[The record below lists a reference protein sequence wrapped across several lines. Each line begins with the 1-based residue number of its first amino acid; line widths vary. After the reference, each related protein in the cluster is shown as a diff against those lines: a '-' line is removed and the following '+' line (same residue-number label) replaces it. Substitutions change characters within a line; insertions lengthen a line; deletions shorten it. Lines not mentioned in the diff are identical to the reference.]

1 MRGLISDSTA
11 EPVNPYIALADS
23 TLNLVLVLV
32 LFIAT
37 VLLAILQKEDTHKT
51 SQATFVQA
59 VEAMPRALRPTGLD
73 YAERNDPPGTQRWT
87 FENHLL
93 FKKGTDVL
101 TPEGRRVLKA
111 FIAVLARHGDVW
123 RRVRIEG
130 HTVRTANRQGD
141 DWALATNRA
150 AAVARLLTSG
160 SCKINA
166 RYIATAGR
174 GGQARLRDYPD
185 LDARQE
191 RVEIILEYSGQTA
204 EPRKC
209 S

>member
-51 SQATFVQA
+51 SQATFEKRSRPCPA
-59 VEAMPRALRPTGLD
+59 PCGPTALKYT
-73 YAERNDPPGTQRWT
+73 EQNDPPGTQRWV
-87 FENHLL
+87 FADHLL
-93 FKKGTDVL
+93 FKKGTAVL
-101 TPEGRRVLKA
+101 TPEGQRTLNA
-111 FIAVLARHGDVW
+111 FVAVLAKHGDVW

-130 HTVRTANRQGD
+130 HTVRTADRQGD

-150 AAVARLLTSG
+150 ATVARLLTSG
-160 SCKINA
+160 TCKINA
-166 RYIATAGR
+166 KYIATAGR
-174 GGQARLRDYPD
+174 GARTAARLSGPGRPSGARGDHYGILWPD
-185 LDARQE
+185 R
-191 RVEIILEYSGQTA
+191 
-204 EPRKC
+204 
-209 S
+209 